1 MSVHSN
7 QKRSSERNRSR
18 ARAGFT
24 LIELLLVL
32 AILVVLAS
40 MVVTMYGGTQERALK
55 DAAKG
60 QVGIFKSAVNLYK
73 YHTRNYPEGLDGLI
87 TKPGDAAVANRWE
100 GPYLDASKV
109 PQDPWDH
116 DYKFVA
122 PGKHNP
128 DSFDIWSTG
137 PDGQDGT
144 EDDIGNWETRG

>member
-1 MSVHSN
+1 MVSKSQLVA
-7 QKRSSERNRSR
+7 RLRNRHGR
-18 ARAGFT
+18 TRLGFT

-40 MVVTMYGGTQERALK
+40 MVVTMFGGTQEKALK

-60 QVGIFKSAVNLYK
+60 QVGIFKSALNLYK
-73 YHTRNYPEGLDGLI
+73 FHTRDYPSDLNGLI
-87 TKPGDAAVANRWE
+87 TKPGDANVASRWS
-100 GPYLDASKV
+100 GPYLDATKV
-109 PQDPWDH
+109 PLDPWDH

-128 DSFDIWSTG
+128 DSFDIWSMG

-144 EDDIGNWETRG
+144 QDDIGNWES

>member
-1 MSVHSN
+1 MITKSQLAARV
-7 QKRSSERNRSR
+7 RNRQVR
-18 ARAGFT
+18 DRLGFT

-40 MVVTMYGGTQERALK
+40 MVVTMFGGTQEKALK

-60 QVGIFKSAVNLYK
+60 QVGIFKSALNLYK
-73 YHTRNYPEGLDGLI
+73 FHTRDYPSDLGALI
-87 TKPGDAAVANRWE
+87 NKPGDANVANRWA
-100 GPYLDASKV
+100 GPYLDAGKV
-109 PQDPWDH
+109 PLDPWDH

-128 DSFDIWSTG
+128 DSFDIWSMG

-144 EDDIGNWETRG
+144 NDDIGNWES